1 MTFAF
6 SIAVSVFGTEAGKVM
21 LHRAIHR
28 VLRVSRLVVHFGGS
42 VVAAKVIFVLCV
54 KRRVFG
60 SVPTSPMMLT
70 PYLLL
75 GTDVVL

>member
-28 VLRVSRLVVHFGGS
+28 VLRVSRLVFGS
-42 VVAAKVIFVLCV
+42 VVPATTELPFFFVASKDGPLEQ
-54 KRRVFG
+54 
-60 SVPTSPMMLT
+60 
-70 PYLLL
+70 
-75 GTDVVL
+75 VLPV